1 MNTSENKPYKSTC
14 LSCGKEWYYTKKDLR
29 QSEINRGTNESRKS
43 LGNLTS
49 MFGKNKVSDIINNVD
64 ELPEI
69 AHKCPACGSKNVSLE
84 FTGEK
89 KKLSRKAVTEIIS
102 GAVALLIIIIL
113 SITIPVSMHIK
124 NNTEQVLSNITFE
137 GIDNNSAPLAAY
149 DLKLFK
155 KQHTYTVVATLKKNS
170 TEPQEGYFEFNI
182 SLFDENGKRIK
193 SDYINTMPTPDN
205 NTYSLLKYGNED
217 YLEHNIYIS
226 DKSKPVKVTF
236 SDIKELDKTYFINYM
251 LEQSKSYLAKQD
263 TETSK
268 KYALEVLK
276 YDPENIEAKAL
287 SGQTALNIS
296 TAEPAIDNVI
306 IGSDKDTVRKIFD
319 GYKETKSI
327 MSDNALDFE
336 NNDLLITVYFN
347 GEDKA
352 DGVLFMQNSFDGVD
366 TLTGEGSYISK
377 HYDELVAMATNDP
390 NVKIETDLTKYNSQG
405 VKKYPMEI
413 YIGNIPESKPKS
425 TENTDSG
432 YAQFNPETGH
442 YEKTDGKTE
451 PKQQSNN
458 AETKPKSE
466 FSYCLTS
473 GIVQG
478 VKLYSAPNNDSYVG
492 TITSFSNDILD
503 ERGKK
508 TKAVYISGG
517 KNDGWYKRSDV
528 GQLYVRNDD
537 PCLPSGR
544 YVAESMGV
552 D

>member
-1 MNTSENKPYKSTC
+1 MKKKRDDTWDYIWISAVLFGIPLTISWIKKSINPISPIIAMIGIVGVV
-14 LSCGKEWYYTKKDLR
+14 SCGYLLSKFIKGQISGEQRNKSKIKYTSIVLAVCAVIAVIGICSVNFPLPSFSDR
-29 QSEINRGTNESRKS
+29 ENVI
-43 LGNLTS
+43 
-49 MFGKNKVSDIINNVD
+49 KNVTLNGIDENSSPLAVSDFKLI
-64 ELPEI
+64 
-69 AHKCPACGSKNVSLE
+69 
-84 FTGEK
+84 K
-89 KKLSRKAVTEIIS
+89 K
-102 GAVALLIIIIL
+102 G
-113 SITIPVSMHIK
+113 
-124 NNTEQVLSNITFE
+124 
-137 GIDNNSAPLAAY
+137 D
-149 DLKLFK
+149 
-155 KQHTYTVVATLKKNS
+155 TYTVVATLKKNS

-193 SDYINTMPTPDN
+193 SDHINTMPTPDN
-205 NTYSLLKYGNED
+205 NTYSLLKYGNEE

-236 SDIKELDKTYFINYM
+236 SDIKELDKIYFINYM

-268 KYALEVLK
+268 RYALEVLK

-287 SGQTALNIS
+287 SGQTVSNTP
-296 TAEPAIDNVI
+296 TAEPTTNNVI

-336 NNDLLITVYFN
+336 NNDLLVTVYFN

-390 NVKIETDLTKYNSQG
+390 NIKIETDLTKYNSQG

-413 YIGNIPESKPKS
+413 YIGNIHESQPKS
-425 TENTDSG
+425 TENTDS
-432 YAQFNPETGH
+432 
-442 YEKTDGKTE
+442 KTE
-451 PKQQSNN
+451 PKQQSTNT
-458 AETKPKSE
+458 ETKPKSE
-466 FSYCLTS
+466 FSYCLMS

>member
-1 MNTSENKPYKSTC
+1 MSTSENKPYKSSC

-29 QSEINRGTNESRKS
+29 QSEINQHTNKSRKS

-49 MFGKNKVSDIINNVD
+49 MFGKNKVSDIINNAD

-69 AHKCPACGSKNVSLE
+69 AHKCPVCGSKNVSLE

-89 KKLSRKAVTEIIS
+89 KRLSRRAVTGIIS
-102 GAVALLIIIIL
+102 GSVALLIIIIL
-113 SITIPVSMHIK
+113 SIAIPVSIHIK
-124 NNTEQVLSNITFE
+124 DNKEQLLSNITFE
-137 GIDNNSAPLAAY
+137 GINTNSAPLAAS

-155 KQHTYTVVATLKKNS
+155 KNDTYTVVATLKKNS

-182 SLFDENGKRIK
+182 SLFDKNGKRIK
-193 SDYINTMPTPDN
+193 SEHIDTMPTPDN
-205 NTYSLLKYGNED
+205 DTYSLLEYGNEE

-251 LEQSKSYLAKQD
+251 LEQSKSYFAKQD
-263 TETSK
+263 TEQSK

-287 SGQTALNIS
+287 SGQVALNTP
-296 TAEPAIDNVI
+296 TADTKPNNVI

-352 DGVLFMQNSFDGVD
+352 DGVLFMQNSLDGVD

-442 YEKTDGKTE
+442 FEKTDDKTE

-458 AETKPKSE
+458 TETKPKSE
-466 FSYCLTS
+466 FSYCLSS
-473 GIVQG
+473 GIVKG

-492 TITSFSNDILD
+492 TITSFSNNISD

-517 KNDGWYKRSDV
+517 KNDGWYKRNEI
-528 GQLYVRNDD
+528 GRLYVRNDD

-544 YVAESMGV
+544 YVAESAGV

>member
-1 MNTSENKPYKSTC
+1 MKKKRDDTWDYIWISAVLFGIPLTISWIKKSINPISPIVAMIGIVGVVSSGYLLSKFIKGQISGEQRNKSKIKYTSIVLAVCAVITVIGICSVNFPLPSFSDRENV
-14 LSCGKEWYYTKKDLR
+14 
-29 QSEINRGTNESRKS
+29 I
-43 LGNLTS
+43 
-49 MFGKNKVSDIINNVD
+49 
-64 ELPEI
+64 
-69 AHKCPACGSKNVSLE
+69 KNVTL
-84 FTGEK
+84 
-89 KKLSRKAVTEIIS
+89 
-102 GAVALLIIIIL
+102 
-113 SITIPVSMHIK
+113 
-124 NNTEQVLSNITFE
+124 N
-137 GIDNNSAPLAAY
+137 GIDENSAPLAVS
-149 DLKLFK
+149 DFKLIK
-155 KQHTYTVVATLKKNS
+155 KGDTYTIVATLKKNS
-170 TEPQEGYFEFNI
+170 PEPQEGYFEFNI

-193 SDYINTMPTPDN
+193 SDHINTMPTPDN
-205 NTYSLLKYGNED
+205 NTYSLLKYGNEE
-217 YLEHNIYIS
+217 YLEHNIYVI
-226 DKSKPVKVTF
+226 DKSKPVKVVF
-236 SDIKELDKTYFINYM
+236 SDIKELDKTYFLNYM

-263 TETSK
+263 TEKSK

-296 TAEPAIDNVI
+296 TAEPTTNNVI
-306 IGSDKDTVRKIFD
+306 IGSDKDTVRKLFD

-336 NNDLLITVYFN
+336 NNELLITVYFN

-352 DGVLFMQNSFDGVD
+352 DGVLFMQNSFNGVD

-413 YIGNIPESKPKS
+413 YIGNIHESQPKS
-425 TENTDSG
+425 TENTN
-432 YAQFNPETGH
+432 A
-442 YEKTDGKTE
+442 KTE

-466 FSYCLTS
+466 FSYCLMS

-517 KNDGWYKRSDV
+517 KNDGWYKRSEI

>member
-1 MNTSENKPYKSTC
+1 MNTSENKLYKSTC

-29 QSEINRGTNESRKS
+29 QSETNQHINESRKS

-49 MFGKNKVSDIINNVD
+49 MFGKNKVSDFINKVD

-69 AHKCPACGSKNVSLE
+69 AHKCPVCASKNVSLE

-89 KKLSRKAVTEIIS
+89 KKLSRKAITGIIS

-113 SITIPVSMHIK
+113 SIAIPVSMHIK
-124 NNTEQVLSNITFE
+124 NNTEQILSNITFE

-149 DLKLFK
+149 DLKVFK
-155 KQHTYTVVATLKKNS
+155 KQYTYTVVATLKKNS
-170 TEPQEGYFEFNI
+170 KEPQEGYFEFNI

-193 SDYINTMPTPDN
+193 SDHINTMPTPGN
-205 NTYSLLKYGNED
+205 NTYSLLKYGNEE
-217 YLEHNIYIS
+217 YLEHKIYIY

-236 SDIKELDKTYFINYM
+236 SDIKELDKTYFISYM
-251 LEQSKSYLAKQD
+251 LERSKSYLAKQD
-263 TETSK
+263 TEKSK

-287 SGQTALNIS
+287 SGQTALN
-296 TAEPAIDNVI
+296 TPTPEPKANNVI
-306 IGSDKDTVRKIFD
+306 IGSDKDTVRKIFN

-347 GEDKA
+347 NSEKA
-352 DGVLFMQNSFDGVD
+352 DGVLFMQNSLDGID

-390 NVKIETDLTKYNSQG
+390 NVKVETDLIKYNSQG

-413 YIGNIPESKPKS
+413 YIGNIPDTSSNTASASTAETPEPTKS
-425 TENTDSG
+425 TTAS
-432 YAQFNPETGH
+432 
-442 YEKTDGKTE
+442 TE
-451 PKQQSNN
+451 
-458 AETKPKSE
+458 KSE
-466 FSYCLTS
+466 FSYCLSS

-492 TITSFSNDILD
+492 TITSFSDDILD

-517 KNDGWYKRSDV
+517 KRDGWYKRSEV
-528 GQLYVRNDD
+528 GRLYVRNDD

-544 YVAESMGV
+544 YVAESIGV
-552 D
+552 N

>member
-1 MNTSENKPYKSTC
+1 MKSGFIAITGRPNAGKST
-14 LSCGKEWYYTKKDLR
+14 LLNRIIGEKVAIVSSKPQTTRTKILGVYTEKDLQLVLIDTPGIHKPHNKLGKR
-29 QSEINRGTNESRKS
+29 MEKYIYTATQDIDALVYVVDCNIKDDEIELEKES
-43 LGNLTS
+43 LGGLKTA
-49 MFGKNKVSDIINNVD
+49 G
-64 ELPEI
+64 
-69 AHKCPACGSKNVSLE
+69 
-84 FTGEK
+84 
-89 KKLSRKAVTEIIS
+89 
-102 GAVALLIIIIL
+102 
-113 SITIPVSMHIK
+113 IPVILAVNK
-124 NNTEQVLSNITFE
+124 IDTKQRLELLPVLDRLQNMYDFEAIVPISAKEGENMSELFEKLKECVNEGPKFFPDDVITDQPE
-137 GIDNNSAPLAAY
+137 RQIVS
-149 DLKLFK
+149 
-155 KQHTYTVVATLKKNS
+155 
-170 TEPQEGYFEFNI
+170 E
-182 SLFDENGKRIK
+182 
-193 SDYINTMPTPDN
+193 YIRE
-205 NTYSLLKYGNED
+205 K
-217 YLEHNIYIS
+217 
-226 DKSKPVKVTF
+226 
-236 SDIKELDKTYFINYM
+236 
-251 LEQSKSYLAKQD
+251 
-263 TETSK
+263 
-268 KYALEVLK
+268 
-276 YDPENIEAKAL
+276 AKAL
-287 SGQTALNIS
+287 SGQTVSN
-296 TAEPAIDNVI
+296 TPTPEPKANNVI
-306 IGSDKDTVRKIFD
+306 IGSDKDSVRKIFD

-336 NNDLLITVYFN
+336 NNDLLVTVYFN

-390 NVKIETDLTKYNSQG
+390 NIKIETDLTKYNSQG

-466 FSYCLTS
+466 FSYCLMS

-517 KNDGWYKRSDV
+517 KNDGWYKRSEV

>member
-1 MNTSENKPYKSTC
+1 MNTSENKQYKSNC

-29 QSEINRGTNESRKS
+29 QSETNQHINASRKS

-69 AHKCPACGSKNVSLE
+69 AHKCPVCGSKNVSLE

-89 KKLSRKAVTEIIS
+89 KKLSRKAITGIIS

-113 SITIPVSMHIK
+113 SIAIPVSMHIK
-124 NNTEQVLSNITFE
+124 NNTEQILSNITFE

-149 DLKLFK
+149 DLKVFK

-205 NTYSLLKYGNED
+205 TYSLLKYGNEE

-236 SDIKELDKTYFINYM
+236 SDIKELDKTYFISYM
-251 LEQSKSYLAKQD
+251 LERSKSYLAEKD
-263 TETSK
+263 TEKSK

-287 SGQTALNIS
+287 LGQIAPNASASETE
-296 TAEPAIDNVI
+296 TKKVI
-306 IGSDKDTVRKIFD
+306 IGSDKDNVRKIFD

-336 NNDLLITVYFN
+336 NNDLLITIYFN
-347 GEDKA
+347 SDDIA
-352 DGVLFMQNSFDGVD
+352 DGVLFMQNSFDGID

-390 NVKIETDLTKYNSQG
+390 NVKVETDLTKYNSQG
-405 VKKYPMEI
+405 VKKYPTEI
-413 YIGNIPESKPKS
+413 YIGNIPDAS
-425 TENTDSG
+425 
-432 YAQFNPETGH
+432 
-442 YEKTDGKTE
+442 
-451 PKQQSNN
+451 SNN
-458 AETKPKSE
+458 ASASAAETPDPTQSATASIDKSE
-466 FSYCLTS
+466 FSYCLSS

-492 TITSFSNDILD
+492 TITSFSDDILD

-517 KNDGWYKRSDV
+517 KSDGWYKRSEI
-528 GQLYVRNDD
+528 GRLYVRNDD

-544 YVAESMGV
+544 YVAESAGV
-552 D
+552 N